1 MDGGILCG
9 GSILSVGRS
18 HRKAAKHVSI
28 QLLDAPDPLRIAVL
42 AHLHHPIRA
51 PFAGGMEAH
60 TAHLVSDLSSR
71 GHRVTLFAK
80 AGSEALSPRA
90 TLRIHPVISGTFE
103 VRGYPDDHLK
113 NAQHRKLD
121 GAMKSAVE
129 HVRAGDFDVVIN
141 NSLSPIPHA
150 HLQGVAVLHILHTP
164 PLPRITSLL
173 DKQKTD
179 ERHRFATVSAVNA
192 RAWRRWLP
200 QLEIIPNG
208 INMEFWGNQPHAEV
222 SAGTAAWTGRIT
234 PEKGTHL
241 AIAAARAN
249 NLRLA
254 MAGPIQDREY
264 FNELIAPSLAE
275 DARYL
280 GHLPQEELRQLIGSS
295 EVFISSPLWEE
306 PFGLTT
312 LEAMACGTPVAA
324 LPAGAMAELIGTTGG
339 ALATARTAAALGHA
353 VARALAMDRQKVRE
367 RAAGFSRELMIEAY
381 ESLLAQIAA
390 PLALRGRES

>member
-1 MDGGILCG
+1 M
-9 GSILSVGRS
+9 
-18 HRKAAKHVSI
+18 SI

-71 GHRVTLFAK
+71 GHHVTLFAK

-113 NAQHRKLD
+113 NEQHRKLD
-121 GAMKSAVE
+121 DAMKKAVE
-129 HVRAGDFDVVIN
+129 HIRAGDFDVVIN

-150 HLQGVAVLHILHTP
+150 HLQARAVLHILHTP

-173 DKQKTD
+173 EQHKTD
-179 ERHRFATVSAVNA
+179 ERHRFVTVSAANA
-192 RAWRRWLP
+192 KAWRHWLP
-200 QLEIIPNG
+200 QLNIIPNG
-208 INMEFWGNQPHAEV
+208 INMEFWASQANAKV
-222 SAGTAAWTGRIT
+222 VAGTAAWTGRIT

-264 FNELIAPSLAE
+264 FDELIAPCLAE

-280 GHLPQEELRQLIGSS
+280 GHLPQEELRQLIGAS

-324 LPAGAMAELIGTTGG
+324 LPAGAMAELLGSTGG
-339 ALATARTAAALGHA
+339 ALATGRNAAALGDA
-353 VARALAMDRQKVRE
+353 VQRALAMDRQKVRE